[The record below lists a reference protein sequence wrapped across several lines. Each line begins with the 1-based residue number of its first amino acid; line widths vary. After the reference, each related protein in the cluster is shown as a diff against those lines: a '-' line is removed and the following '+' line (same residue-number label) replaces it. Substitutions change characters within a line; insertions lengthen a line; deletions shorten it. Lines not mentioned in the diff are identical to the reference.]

1 LDLLSTN
8 VLNLSQKVGQYL
20 KSPSNLGSGISGRRE
35 FELLIT
41 VGGANG
47 VGTFRDIKFEFM
59 YDISTASAPFGMRLS
74 AIAFDSVISARTSA
88 GRPDAYSLVLSRLT
102 RKPKNHLVLKF
113 KLSPQH
119 IEVGHGN

>member
-1 LDLLSTN
+1 
-8 VLNLSQKVGQYL
+8 
-20 KSPSNLGSGISGRRE
+20 LGNGISGKRE

-47 VGTFRDIKFEFM
+47 VGTLRDVKFELM

-88 GRPDAYSLVLSRLT
+88 GKPDEYSLVLSSFIKKSKTDSSSNLNWDHNMSKSVT
-102 RKPKNHLVLKF
+102 ATKN
-113 KLSPQH
+113 
-119 IEVGHGN
+119 